1 MISFI
6 NMEETEEIKK
16 RYERRKQ
23 LPENM
28 RYSYFNKGNLFIIQ
42 ERQRKLL
49 DLLCRQGF
57 GPLREMK
64 ILEVGCGAGGWL
76 RDFVQWGAKPE
87 NMYGVDLLE
96 ERIKIAKSINPNFNF
111 FCANAEKLDF
121 SDGSFD
127 IVLVATC
134 FTSIL
139 DSEMKKSIAR
149 EITRVLKGGGIV
161 LWYDFRYNNPWNR
174 DVKGIEKREIRS
186 LFGDCD
192 YDFNL
197 ITLLP
202 LIARRLAPLSLLA
215 CELLAKMPF
224 LKTHYLVVIKKK
236 QPK

>member
-1 MISFI
+1 
-6 NMEETEEIKK
+6 MEETEKIRK
-16 RYERRKQ
+16 RYERRK
-23 LPENM
+23 LSPENA

-49 DLLCRQGF
+49 DLLYRQGF
-57 GPLREMK
+57 GSLREMK
-64 ILEVGCGAGGWL
+64 ILEVGCGTGGWL

-96 ERIKIAKSINPNFNF
+96 ERIKIAKSVNPNFNF

-121 SDGSFD
+121 GDGSFD

-139 DSEMKKSIAR
+139 DSEMKENIAR
-149 EITRVLKGGGIV
+149 EITRVSKGAGIV

-174 DVKGIEKREIRS
+174 DVRGIEKKEIES
-186 LFGDCD
+186 LFGGCDCD
-192 YDFNL
+192 FDL

-202 LIARRLAPLSLLA
+202 PIARRLAPLSLMA
-215 CELLAKMPF
+215 CELLAKIPF
-224 LKTHYLVVIKKK
+224 LKTHYLAVIKKK